1 MAFMRPEATYWEG
14 DELAEMAMHQEI
26 EAADADP
33 GWYSRLS
40 AAGYLDCTDWS
51 GPFET
56 EGEAL
61 DYICDL
67 HEVDRDGEPL
77 D

>member
-1 MAFMRPEATYWEG
+1 MAFMQPQAYCFTA
-14 DELAEMAMHQEI
+14 DEI
-26 EAADADP
+26 EEIANEQELEDADP